1 MAYNTNVEFILCAAI
16 HYKDF
21 EHWHNDYDKIPV
33 QQYMPTNI
41 DTGIVVIGYRHA
53 QCLRLLQA
61 VIGIE
66 QLPLTNHTQGFLT
79 SKNRFVDRKEAANI
93 AIAANQ
99 CEKTVT
105 MLFSEDLY

>member
-1 MAYNTNVEFILCAAI
+1 
-16 HYKDF
+16 
-21 EHWHNDYDKIPV
+21 
-33 QQYMPTNI
+33 
-41 DTGIVVIGYRHA
+41 
-53 QCLRLLQA
+53 LQA